1 MLEDVMRVTVRFSE
15 IDSMRRVWHGSY
27 VKYLEDGRE
36 SFGRHYP
43 GIGYADMVAS
53 GILAP
58 IVDMHIKY
66 YGPLGLNDVAVIKTT
81 YVFKRGAR
89 LDYSYEIRRE
99 RDNAL
104 CVTATTTQLFI
115 DQQEQLMLEEPPYY
129 VEWKRRYGIGCDS
142 EGSNAANNP
151 K

>member
-1 MLEDVMRVTVRFSE
+1 MEDITRIAVKFSE
-15 IDSMRRVWHGSY
+15 IDAMGRAWHGSY

-43 GIGYADMVAS
+43 GIGYADMVKA

-81 YVFKRGAR
+81 YVPKRSAR
-89 LDYSYEIRRE
+89 LDFSYEIRRE

-104 CVTATTTQLFI
+104 CITATTTQLFI
-115 DQQEQLMLEEPPYY
+115 DREEQLVLYDPDYY
-129 VEWKRRYGIGCDS
+129 AEWKRQNGICTDDI
-142 EGSNAANNP
+142 
-151 K
+151 

>member
-1 MLEDVMRVTVRFSE
+1 MSIEDTVRIPVRFSE

-43 GIGYADMVAS
+43 GIGYADMVEA

-66 YGPLGLNDVAVIKTT
+66 YGPLELNDVAVITT
-81 YVFKRGAR
+81 RYVYKRGAR
-89 LDYSYEIRRE
+89 LDYAYEVRRE

-104 CVTATTTQLFI
+104 CIKATTTQLFI
-115 DQQEQLMLEEPPYY
+115 DSDQQLLLEEPAYY
-129 VEWKRRYGIGCDS
+129 VEWKRRNGIED
-142 EGSNAANNP
+142 
-151 K
+151 

>member
-1 MLEDVMRVTVRFSE
+1 MEIVDTVRIPVRFSE

-43 GIGYADMVAS
+43 GIGYADMVRA

-58 IVDMHIKY
+58 IIDMHLKY
-66 YGPLGLNDVAVIKTT
+66 VGPLELNDVAVVTT
-81 YVFKRGAR
+81 RYVYKRGAR
-89 LDYSYEIRRE
+89 LDYAYEVRRE

-115 DQQEQLMLEEPPYY
+115 DADQQLVLEEPQYY
-129 VEWKRRYGIGCDS
+129 IDWKRRNGVVED
-142 EGSNAANNP
+142 
-151 K
+151 

>member
-1 MLEDVMRVTVRFSE
+1 MRVTVRFSE

-66 YGPLGLNDVAVIKTT
+66 YGPLELNDVAIIRTR
-81 YVFKRGAR
+81 YVHKRGAR
-89 LDYSYEIRRE
+89 LDYAYEVTRE

-104 CVTATTTQLFI
+104 CITATTTQLFI
-115 DQQEQLMLEEPPYY
+115 DQNQQLVLEEPQYY
-129 VEWKRRYGIGCDS
+129 KDWKQRNGVKED
-142 EGSNAANNP
+142 
-151 K
+151 

>member
-1 MLEDVMRVTVRFSE
+1 MAVEDTVRIPVRFSE

-43 GIGYADMVAS
+43 GIGYADMVEA

-66 YGPLGLNDVAVIKTT
+66 YGPLELNDVAVITT
-81 YVFKRGAR
+81 RYVYKRGAR
-89 LDYSYEIRRE
+89 LDYAYEVRRE

-104 CVTATTTQLFI
+104 CIKATTTQLFI
-115 DQQEQLMLEEPPYY
+115 DSDQQLLLEEPAYY
-129 VEWKRRYGIGCDS
+129 VEWKRRNGIED
-142 EGSNAANNP
+142 
-151 K
+151 